1 MCTNGPSPQAKSS
14 GQVFRQ
20 VYRRSLQAT
29 ALEAVRQL
37 VVKPSVGRAPRA
49 SMATGPIQHIVMVI
63 CYNRRNLS
71 GLLLLSMMAQICAN
85 AHEAWMH
92 FV

>member
-1 MCTNGPSPQAKSS
+1 MSEMYTNRAKSS
-14 GQVFRQ
+14 GQVYRSSPKGRQ
-20 VYRRSLQAT
+20 AARRQT
-29 ALEAVRQL
+29 ASE
-37 VVKPSVGRAPRA
+37 PRA
-49 SMATGPIQHIVMVI
+49 KRQDGHGPMEHTVMVI

>member
-1 MCTNGPSPQAKSS
+1 MNQLTTRQQNLFHMSNYRLTMK
-14 GQVFRQ
+14 Q
-20 VYRRSLQAT
+20 VYRLGPW
-29 ALEAVRQL
+29 AVRQL